1 MGLNSYIARQFSKP
15 SGLGGKIVSAVM
27 NRQNRPM
34 YEETERLLYL
44 SASDNVLDIGC
55 GNGYVLNLLASRY
68 SCVFNGIDISESML
82 KDASRRNQRY
92 LKDGKMCF
100 SCQNAKSM
108 SFANASF
115 DKAYTIN
122 TVYFWDNLE
131 SVMTEIYRVMK
142 PGGLFINI
150 IYSNETLDRF
160 SHTQFGY
167 KRFSVGQI
175 KNASE
180 RAGFTVAITTIIH
193 GAAYCV
199 LCKKLV

>member
-1 MGLNSYIARQFSKP
+1 MGLNRYIAKQFSRP
-15 SGLGGKIVSAVM
+15 NGFGGKIVSAVM

-34 YEETERLLYL
+34 YEETERLLSL
-44 SASDNVLDIGC
+44 SASDHVLDIGC
-55 GNGYVLNLLASRY
+55 GNGYVLNMLALRY
-68 SCVFNGIDISESML
+68 LCVFTGIDISES
-82 KDASRRNQRY
+82 AITTAARRNHKFLNDGIMY
-92 LKDGKMCF
+92 L
-100 SCQNAKSM
+100 SCQNAETM

-122 TVYFWDNLE
+122 TVYFWNSLE
-131 SVMTEIYRVMK
+131 SVMAEIHRVMK
-142 PGGLFINI
+142 PGGLFVNT

-167 KRFSVGQI
+167 KQFTAEQI

-180 RAGFTVAITTIIH
+180 YAGFTVTTTPIIR

-199 LCKKLV
+199 LCKK

>member
-1 MGLNSYIARQFSKP
+1 MGLNRYIAKQFSRP
-15 SGLGGKIVSAVM
+15 NGFGGKIVSAVM

-34 YEETERLLYL
+34 YEETERLLSL
-44 SASDNVLDIGC
+44 SASDHVLDIGC
-55 GNGYVLNLLASRY
+55 GNGYVLNMLALRY
-68 SCVFNGIDISESML
+68 LCVFTGIDISES
-82 KDASRRNQRY
+82 AVTTAARRNHKF
-92 LKDGKMCF
+92 LKDGIMYL
-100 SCQNAKSM
+100 SCQNAETM

-122 TVYFWDNLE
+122 TVYFWNSLE
-131 SVMTEIYRVMK
+131 SVMAEIHRVMK
-142 PGGLFINI
+142 PGGLFVNT

-167 KRFSVGQI
+167 KQFTAEQI

-180 RAGFTVAITTIIH
+180 YAGFTVTTTPIIR

-199 LCKKLV
+199 LCKK